1 MHETGQL
8 VACQPPFIT
17 LRQPYSYG
25 WGKDDNKTT
34 SGIDNI
40 VLTMRWT
47 ISQEHDWL
55 MGSLAWNIFWGIFQF
70 QKLTFSAEAVLETSW
85 ALQSVDL
92 PGENQIKIILCCP
105 FKNMKP
111 CAFSFLENT
120 GDAARGTPEVQNQ
133 PGEVFQS
140 RCIWISTQQ
149 VTLTYHLEL
158 YFPFSCTYLYFFFTG
173 DLPPSAEVKPWG
185 GPNQLP
191 HVWPCRRDLGEK
203 FFSYFDKDDLR
214 AFCCLENTLLEF
226 VDDLNIFSARL
237 MHLFCQM
244 VILSGFDYDQN
255 WEQLIGLWLN
265 CVAGGDQVPCQA
277 QDPSCWNFDR
287 HSAQDQEMRSLSK
300 VKRWCSHSPF
310 DWSPSAK

>member
-92 PGENQIKIILCCP
+92 PGENQIKIILCCWCCP

-120 GDAARGTPEVQNQ
+120 GDAPRGTSKAQDQ
-133 PGEVFQS
+133 PGEVFQP
-140 RCIWISTQQ
+140 RCIWISIRQ
-149 VTLTYHLEL
+149 VTSYRYTTL
-158 YFPFSCTYLYFFFTG
+158 SC
-173 DLPPSAEVKPWG
+173 
-185 GPNQLP
+185 
-191 HVWPCRRDLGEK
+191 
-203 FFSYFDKDDLR
+203 
-214 AFCCLENTLLEF
+214 
-226 VDDLNIFSARL
+226 I
-237 MHLFCQM
+237 
-244 VILSGFDYDQN
+244 
-255 WEQLIGLWLN
+255 
-265 CVAGGDQVPCQA
+265 
-277 QDPSCWNFDR
+277 
-287 HSAQDQEMRSLSK
+287 
-300 VKRWCSHSPF
+300 
-310 DWSPSAK
+310 